1 MQRSN
6 NSAGGRLLP
15 KSYPLSPTDLWCERT
30 AGRVL
35 DVCGFDVMTV

>member
-1 MQRSN
+1 MRCSN
-6 NSAGGRLLP
+6 NSAGGKLLP
-15 KSYPLSPTDLWCERT
+15 KSYPVSPADLWCEST